1 MTTPT
6 PAPSALV
13 RPFRVVISDSEIAD
27 LKQRLARTRWP
38 DPETVRDWSQG
49 VRVHNAR
56 SLVDHWEREYD
67 WRRFESELNRFPQ
80 FLTAIDGLDIHFI
93 HVKSKKP
100 GAMPLILTH
109 GWPGSIVEFLKLI
122 GPLTDPVAFGADAAD
137 SFDVV
142 VPSLPGFGFSQ
153 KPTETGWTVSRIAS
167 AWVELM
173 KRLGYTRWAAQ
184 GGDWGAVVTTA
195 LGAMQP
201 EGLLGIH
208 LNTQYAFPAQIPDSL
223 APEERYA
230 VESLA
235 LYTGQLGGSNH
246 LQGTKPETVGIALA
260 DSPAGQAAWIYEKFQ
275 SKTDNHGL
283 AEDALSID
291 DMLDAISLYWFTNSA
306 ASSGRIYWENKS
318 ATFAGPKLTLPVAVT
333 VFPRDI
339 PRLPRSWIED
349 TYSNLIHYGE
359 ADKGG
364 HFAALEQPE
373 ILISEI
379 RTGLRT
385 LRSCRQRANSHHS
398 GFAESTKCAGV

>member
-1 MTTPT
+1 MTAMT
-6 PAPSALV
+6 PASSALV
-13 RPFRVVISDSEIAD
+13 SPFTVAIADSEIDD
-27 LKQRLARTRWP
+27 LRRRLARTRWP
-38 DPETVRDWSQG
+38 DPETVPDWSQG
-49 VRVHNAR
+49 VRLENAK
-56 SLVDHWEREYD
+56 SLINYWERQYD

-80 FLTAIDGLDIHFI
+80 FTTAIDGLEIHFI
-93 HVKSKKP
+93 HVKSKNP
-100 GAMPLILTH
+100 NAMPLILTH

-122 GPLTDPVAFGADAAD
+122 GPLTDPAAFGGDVED

-153 KPTETGWTVSRIAS
+153 KPTETGWGVPRIAG

-173 KRLGYTRWAAQ
+173 KRLGYENWAAQ

-195 LGAMQP
+195 LGAMRP

-208 LNTQYAFPAQIPDSL
+208 LNTQYAFPEQIPDTLS
-223 APEERYA
+223 PDERHA
-230 VESLA
+230 VDTLA
-235 LYTGQLGGSNH
+235 LYTGDLGGSNH
-246 LQGTKPETVGIALA
+246 LQGTKPETVGFALA

-283 AEDALSID
+283 AEDALRTD
-291 DMLDAISLYWFTNSA
+291 DMLDAISLYWYTNSA

-318 ATFAGPKLTLPVAVT
+318 ASFTGPKLTLPVAVT

-359 ADKGG
+359 ANAGG
-364 HFAALEQPE
+364 HFAARPSSNPMV
-373 ILISEI
+373 SEV
-379 RTGLRT
+379 RTGLRS
-385 LRSCRQRANSHHS
+385 LRS
-398 GFAESTKCAGV
+398 